1 MATAGMVPVVGWAG
15 RAFKGGTD
23 NYKTYNAA
31 DSGLDANKTSKSFS
45 TLQKTEMGIYG
56 LVSANG
62 LGEAVLLKDMMM
74 LLVKR
79 SFMMMLIMHLVDY

>member
-1 MATAGMVPVVGWAG
+1 MVPIVGWAG

-23 NYKTYNAA
+23 NYKTA
-31 DSGLDANKTSKSFS
+31 DSGLDATKTSKSFS

-62 LGEAVLLKDMMM
+62 LGEAVLGKDMFSNQ
-74 LLVKR
+74 L
-79 SFMMMLIMHLVDY
+79 S